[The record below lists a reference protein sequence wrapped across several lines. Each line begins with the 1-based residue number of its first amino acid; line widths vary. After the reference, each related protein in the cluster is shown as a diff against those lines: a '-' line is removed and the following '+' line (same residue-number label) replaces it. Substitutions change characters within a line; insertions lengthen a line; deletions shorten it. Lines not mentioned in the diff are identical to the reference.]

1 MKKLDKNSLD
11 LVKQNIK
18 KLKEIFP
25 DVFTEDKIDFEKLK
39 ENLGK
44 FVEESEEKY
53 QFTWF
58 GKKEANKISLTPT
71 KATLRPDK
79 ETGKNWDNTKNT
91 YIEGDNLEVLK
102 VIQKAYYKKIKMIY
116 IDPPY
121 NTGKD
126 FIYKDNYKDN
136 LKNYLTLTGQVD
148 EERNPLSTNTETSGR
163 KHSNWLNMIYP
174 RLKLARNLLKDDG
187 VVFISIDDNEVVN
200 LRKIMDE
207 IFGEENFVATIV
219 RRQNL
224 AGKQDAKKIA
234 TEQDYILV
242 YVKNFENNF
251 NINKKMASIQHY
263 KYVDEYENIR
273 GKFYLRRLD
282 DEGLTYSEKL
292 NYPIKFKKNEKV
304 LFFNGKKVISKI
316 LDEDIIIYPNNDK
329 NNKSFNWR
337 WSKEKVEWGKK
348 QDLIVL
354 RKDKN
359 NNWQVNFKSYAFV
372 DNNLNK
378 IERKNPYG
386 TLLLNFP
393 NNISHKGLKE
403 LFNNKK
409 YFDYPK
415 PISLIKELLK
425 IGINSN
431 DLILDFFS
439 GSATTAHAVM
449 ELNAEDG
456 GDRRFILVQLPE
468 PTDEKSEAYKAGY
481 KNICEIGKERI
492 RRAGEKIKEDYKDKE
507 WIDNL
512 DIGFKVFKLDSTNI
526 KEWDSNP
533 DNLEQSLLDYGE
545 FIKEGRSEED
555 LLYEVLLKYGIDLT
569 ATIEEKEINNKKVYI
584 VGFGSLIIY
593 FDEIDIEIA
602 KEIIDLVKNY
612 ESDFT
617 VLVLKDDSFA
627 TSRDK
632 VNIVEF
638 FKQMNLFEKI
648 ITL

>member
-1 MKKLDKNSLD
+1 MKKLDKNSVD
-11 LVKQNIK
+11 LVKENIE

-25 DVFTEDKIDFEKLK
+25 DIFTEDKIDFEKLK
-39 ENLGK
+39 ENLGE
-44 FVEESEEKY
+44 FVEESDEKY
-53 QFTWF
+53 SFTWF
-58 GKKEANKISLTPT
+58 GKKKANKIALTPT

-79 ETGKNWDNTKNT
+79 ESSKNWDTTKNI
-91 YIEGDNLEVLK
+91 YIEGDNLEVLQ
-102 VIQKAYYKKIKMIY
+102 VLQKAYYKKIKLIY

-136 LKNYLTLTGQVD
+136 LKNYLSMTGQID
-148 EERNPLSTNTETSGR
+148 EEGNPLTSNTEKSGR

-174 RLKLARNLLKDDG
+174 RLKLARNLLRDDG
-187 VVFISIDDNEVVN
+187 VIFVSIDDNEVAN

-207 IFGEENFVATIV
+207 IFGEENFVAQLV
-219 RRQNL
+219 WQ
-224 AGKQDAKKIA
+224 KKSSGGQHSSSFLDFH
-234 TEQDYILV
+234 EYILV
-242 YVKNFENNF
+242 YAK
-251 NINKKMASIQHY
+251 NINKKPSFLVNRTEKQLKSFQY
-263 KYVDEYENIR
+263 EDKYVKTR
-273 GKFYLRRLD
+273 GKYLLSP
-282 DEGLTYSEKL
+282 LKSW
-292 NYPIKFKKNEKV
+292 
-304 LFFNGKKVISKI
+304 
-316 LDEDIIIYPNNDK
+316 LDERKTLIYEIECPDGSILKNQWVCSKHTYLKLLKEDRIVFKQNQKGEWSVYKKQYANENDGKVKPPSILFDIAQTQHGKRELKSLFDGLDIMSFPKPYKLIKYFINMVTYNDK
-329 NNKSFNWR
+329 NAIIF
-337 WSKEKVEWGKK
+337 
-348 QDLIVL
+348 
-354 RKDKN
+354 
-359 NNWQVNFKSYAFV
+359 
-372 DNNLNK
+372 
-378 IERKNPYG
+378 
-386 TLLLNFP
+386 
-393 NNISHKGLKE
+393 
-403 LFNNKK
+403 
-409 YFDYPK
+409 
-415 PISLIKELLK
+415 
-425 IGINSN
+425 
-431 DLILDFFS
+431 DFFS

-456 GDRRFILVQLPE
+456 GNRQFILVQLPE

-533 DNLEQSLLDYGE
+533 DNLEQSLLDYGD
-545 FIKEGRSEED
+545 FIKPDRSEED

-569 ATIEEKEINNKKVYI
+569 APIEEKEINGKKVYI

-602 KEIIDLVKNY
+602 KRLVEIVKEY
-612 ESDFT
+612 ESEYS

-627 TSRDK
+627 NSKDK